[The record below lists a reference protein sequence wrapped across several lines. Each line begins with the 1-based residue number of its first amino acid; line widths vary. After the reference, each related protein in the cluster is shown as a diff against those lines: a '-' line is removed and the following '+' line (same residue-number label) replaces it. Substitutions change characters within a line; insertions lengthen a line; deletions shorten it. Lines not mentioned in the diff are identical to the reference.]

1 MVITNSMIL
10 ELGSNPLSGKDL
22 SSAVKDLNQDNSYP
36 SNQMPSLSCNI
47 KLTPSKE
54 LSWFK

>member
-36 SNQMPSLSCNI
+36 SNQMPSFGCNI

-54 LSWFK
+54 PSWFK